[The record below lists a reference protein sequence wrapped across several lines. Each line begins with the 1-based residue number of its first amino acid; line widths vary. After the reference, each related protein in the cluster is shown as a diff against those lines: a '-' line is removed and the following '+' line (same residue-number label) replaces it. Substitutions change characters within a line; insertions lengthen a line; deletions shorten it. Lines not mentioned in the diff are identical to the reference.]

1 MLILSNEDVERV
13 LTMPMTLEALR
24 DAYRDLGN
32 AVAVNRPRSD
42 TLVPGS
48 RPGSMYA
55 LKSMDGIVPREG
67 VAAIRINSDVVHW
80 PTQPGGVRREKI
92 PLAPGQRWVGL
103 IELFSVEDG
112 RLLAIFPD
120 GVLQRMR
127 VAATNGLGVDYLARK
142 GASVVALLGA
152 GWQAGSQV
160 MAVCNVRSVSKIR
173 VYSPTRE
180 RREAF
185 ADEWSEKQGVQIEPT
200 NSVEEAVRGA
210 DIVLCATNAL
220 EPVFLERWLTEGM
233 HISCVRDHEIEQAA
247 YNACDL
253 VAINTRRGRPDH
265 YVAGAKLED
274 LPEHKQGYGVLEK
287 ALPWDDYTL
296 LSDVVAGKALGRADD
311 RQKTCFSNNLGLG
324 FQFAAVGA
332 GVLRKARE
340 LGLGHDLPDD
350 WFTETVH
357 P

>member
-13 LTMPMTLEALR
+13 LTMPMTLDALR

-32 AVAVNRPRSD
+32 GIAVNRPRSD
-42 TLVPGS
+42 TLVPGTQ
-48 RPGSMYA
+48 PGSMYA

-92 PLAPGQRWVGL
+92 PLAPGKRWVGV

-142 GASVVALLGA
+142 DASVVGLLGA

-160 MAVCNVRSVSKIR
+160 MAVCHVRGISKIR

-185 ADEWSEKQGVQIEPT
+185 ADEWSEKQGVQIEP
-200 NSVEEAVRGA
+200 VESAEQAVKGA

-220 EPVFLERWLTEGM
+220 EPIFFERWLADGM
-233 HISCVRDHEIEQAA
+233 HISNVRDHEIEKAA
-247 YNACDL
+247 FDACDL
-253 VAINTRRGRPDH
+253 VVINTRKGQPDH
-265 YVAGAKLED
+265 YVAGARLED
-274 LPEHKQGYGVLEK
+274 LPEHTRGYGVLQN
-287 ALPWDDYTL
+287 ALPWDRYTL
-296 LSDVVAGKALGRADD
+296 LSDVVAGRAPGRTDD

-332 GVLRKARE
+332 QVLRKARE
-340 LGLGHDLPDD
+340 RGLGHELPDD